1 MALTRNMEKLVKML
15 RFLPERDQLEIQ
27 KEWVAGY
34 TDNIGHASALSR
46 AASQGALIARER
58 AKGLAGQ
65 RRMNQGAPDFMP
77 SEFRPKEENIGKLCL
92 AITKDYLAASTPW
105 PMEATQAEEQSID
118 WLNAMLR
125 VPDLYNVLMEAR
137 QYPKLPVEL
146 VEEIN
151 KATPYKEMALRKAGS
166 YGQYIIRKSN
176 RLLIEHFY
184 PDVPRYALKVVV
196 YKNER
201 AEAWLETRLSKHP
214 NLTPLMAVK
223 QYLGVISK
231 DKDSGF
237 HRIDMTPTLV
247 RIAQRIRRKLK
258 TRDRRADAKRT
269 AGSSSRA

>member
-1 MALTRNMEKLVKML
+1 MAMTRGMEKLVKML
-15 RFLPERDQLEIQ
+15 RFLSERDQLEVQ

-34 TDNIGHASALSR
+34 TDNPGHASDLAR
-46 AASQGALIARER
+46 AASQGVLIAHER

-92 AITKDYLAASTPW
+92 AITKDYLAASKPW
-105 PMEATQAEEQSID
+105 PMEAAQVKEQSID

-125 VPDLYNVLMEAR
+125 APDLYNVLMEAR

-146 VEEIN
+146 TEEIN
-151 KATPYKEMALRKAGS
+151 KATPYKEMALRQAGS

-196 YKNER
+196 YKNEK
-201 AEAWLETRLSKHP
+201 AEAWLETRLTKHP
-214 NLTPLMAVK
+214 DLAPLMAVK

-231 DKDSGF
+231 TKDGGF
-237 HRIDMTPTLV
+237 HRVDMTPVLV
-247 RIAQRIRRKLK
+247 KIAQRIRRKLK
-258 TRDRRADAKRT
+258 TRDRRADAKKAARPSTRT
-269 AGSSSRA
+269 